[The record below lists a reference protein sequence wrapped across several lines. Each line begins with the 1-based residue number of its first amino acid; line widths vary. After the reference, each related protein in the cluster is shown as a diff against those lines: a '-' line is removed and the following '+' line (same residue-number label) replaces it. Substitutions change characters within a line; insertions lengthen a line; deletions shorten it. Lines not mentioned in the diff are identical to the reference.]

1 LACAHTY
8 LYGMYFLARI
18 KISILVFVAISVT
31 SCAQKSVPVS
41 DCEPPSHQVWTEL
54 LQTHVDSNGWVSYEG
69 FVADSVRLNKYLSA
83 ISDCYPN
90 PDWSKEQKLTYWINA
105 YNAFTVKLIVNH
117 YPVASIKDIKKG
129 IPFINSVWDIN
140 FFKIGGEKMD
150 LNEIEHSILR
160 KNFEEPRIH
169 FAIVCASE
177 SCPRL
182 LNEAYEAETLE
193 EQLSLQAKSFV
204 NDNSKNEIESEEIR
218 ISSIFKWFSG
228 DFTKKGTIQEFIGPY
243 SDNDF
248 NSSAKVKYLDYDWRL
263 NGE

>member
-1 LACAHTY
+1 MC
-8 LYGMYFLARI
+8 FLARI
-18 KISILVFVAISVT
+18 KICILVFVAISVT
-31 SCAQKSVPVS
+31 SCAQKGIPVS

-54 LQTHVDSNGWVSYEG
+54 LQANVDSNGWVSYKD
-69 FVADSVRLNKYLSA
+69 FVADSVQLNTYLKTL
-83 ISDCYPN
+83 SDCYPN
-90 PDWSKEQKLTYWINA
+90 PDWSKEQKLAYWINA

-117 YPVASIKDIKKG
+117 YPVASIKDIKNG

-160 KNFEEPRIH
+160 KEFDEPRIH

-193 EQLSLQAKSFV
+193 LQLQTQAIDFINDTSKNIIGIEELQLSQ
-204 NDNSKNEIESEEIR
+204 
-218 ISSIFKWFSG
+218 IFNWFG
-228 DFTKKGTIQEFIGPY
+228 KDFTKEMSLEQYIRTYVK
-243 SDNDF
+243 NDF
-248 NSSAKVKYLDYDWRL
+248 DPKAKVNYMNYDWLL
-263 NGE
+263 NGN

>member
-1 LACAHTY
+1 MC
-8 LYGMYFLARI
+8 FLARI
-18 KISILVFVAISVT
+18 KICILVFVTISVT
-31 SCAQKSVPVS
+31 SCAQKGIPVT

-54 LQTHVDSNGWVSYEG
+54 LQANVDSNGWVSYKD
-69 FVADSVRLNKYLSA
+69 FVADSVQLNTYLKTL
-83 ISDCYPN
+83 SDCYPN
-90 PDWSKEQKLTYWINA
+90 PDWSKEQKLAYWINA

-117 YPVASIKDIKKG
+117 YPVASIKDIKNG

-160 KNFEEPRIH
+160 KEFDEPRIH

-193 EQLSLQAKSFV
+193 LQLQTQAIDFINDTSKNIIGIEELQLSQ
-204 NDNSKNEIESEEIR
+204 
-218 ISSIFKWFSG
+218 IFNWFG
-228 DFTKKGTIQEFIGPY
+228 KDFTKEMSLEQYIRTYVK
-243 SDNDF
+243 NDF
-248 NSSAKVKYLDYDWRL
+248 DPKAKVNYMNYDWLL
-263 NGE
+263 NGN